1 MAASATVPDFGV
13 EEITDDSEDDQRPA
27 PTFSIRKRQQQ
38 IKAQDKKN
46 EETQKVTN
54 EQPIRHH
61 HEDATTSFADKSS
74 HYDEKTFASQRDWE
88 FIQLDPGPLL
98 RNLRNWKVKTV
109 LVLIFKIYKIY
120 YRHILIEPKRILLIL
135 MMSVTKRVLMT

>member
-54 EQPIRHH
+54 EQPIHHH
-61 HEDATTSFADKSS
+61 HEDATASFADKSS
-74 HYDEKTFASQRDWE
+74 HYDEKTFASQRD
-88 FIQLDPGPLL
+88 
-98 RNLRNWKVKTV
+98 
-109 LVLIFKIYKIY
+109 
-120 YRHILIEPKRILLIL
+120 
-135 MMSVTKRVLMT
+135 